1 MGFIKSVGIS
11 YKRIVITIWAVLLV
25 AATIVAACMALPM
38 IPKYKKYTKGQEK
51 AIEIVLADSDK
62 FDDFAENNSRKSLL
76 KEIYNFYNPQY
87 VSYDILGTTY
97 YNKEEVENARKLD
110 VAFGEK
116 LQAAGFA
123 CVRGSE
129 FLRFSNFIGYATHYA
144 AGKIA
149 YAVTFGILLLVMLGV
164 TVFCLLESQKR
175 VALRDDALLCRTAFG
190 KEIRIGLRKIQ
201 RVELAPLWGICIRGN
216 DQTYTAFLI
225 QNSTELHKAITGRMK
240 ALKQMRK
247 KAEREDL
254 SE

>member
-1 MGFIKSVGIS
+1 M
-11 YKRIVITIWAVLLV
+11 
-25 AATIVAACMALPM
+25 
-38 IPKYKKYTKGQEK
+38 
-51 AIEIVLADSDK
+51 
-62 FDDFAENNSRKSLL
+62 
-76 KEIYNFYNPQY
+76 
-87 VSYDILGTTY
+87 GTTY